1 MKKVFKI
8 LAILSLLVF
17 ITACDLSTEE
27 TFTEDNFKIT
37 LTDDFYKKDNL
48 SSTYYYESTDV
59 GVVVTFEDLES
70 L

>member
-48 SSTYYYESTDV
+48 S
-59 GVVVTFEDLES
+59 
-70 L
+70 